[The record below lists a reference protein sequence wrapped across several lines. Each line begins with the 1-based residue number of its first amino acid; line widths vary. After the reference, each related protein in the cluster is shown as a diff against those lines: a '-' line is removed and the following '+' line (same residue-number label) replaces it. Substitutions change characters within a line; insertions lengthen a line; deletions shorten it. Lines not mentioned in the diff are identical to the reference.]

1 MICKNWLIIM
11 KVRYASLLKYW
22 IAILLD
28 FSIKVSVVDAH
39 ASIACLFIDYHYGCQ
54 VWAN

>member
-1 MICKNWLIIM
+1 M